1 MRYFL
6 VLDYNGANYCGWQR
20 QPGQDTVQERIE
32 KALSTLLRHETEIT
46 GAGRTDT
53 GVHARNYVAH
63 FDSDVETLHI
73 DADFLYKLNCI
84 LPFDINIQRI
94 AQMHAE
100 AHARF
105 DATRRT
111 YRYYITTR
119 KDVFRYP
126 LTHRAKNLDIEK
138 MNLAAAELLKYTD
151 FTSFSK
157 LNTDVKTNNCTIYKA
172 FWAESA
178 DGELVFTITANRF
191 LRNMVRAIVGTLI
204 EVGYGKISIEDFRNI
219 IEAKNR
225 SKAGTSAPA
234 QALFLE
240 EIEYPYEV

>member
-20 QPGQDTVQERIE
+20 QPEQDTVQERIE

-63 FDSDVETLHI
+63 FDSDVETLHT

-94 AQMHAE
+94 AQMHPE

-111 YRYYITTR
+111 YKYYITTR

-138 MNLAAAELLKYTD
+138 MNAAAAKLLEYTD

-157 LNTDVKTNNCTIYKA
+157 LNTDVKTNNCTIFEA
-172 FWAESA
+172 QWAESE
-178 DGELVFTITANRF
+178 GELVFTITANRF

-204 EVGYGKISIEDFRNI
+204 EVGYGKLTSADFCRI
-219 IEAKNR
+219 IESKDR
-225 SKAGTSAPA
+225 SQAGTSAPA

-240 EIEYPYEV
+240 RIEYPYEV

>member
-32 KALSTLLRHETEIT
+32 KAFSTLLRHETEIT

-63 FDSDVETLHI
+63 FDSDVETLHT

-94 AQMHAE
+94 ARMHAE

-111 YRYYITTR
+111 YKYYITTR

-138 MNLAAAELLKYTD
+138 MNAAATKLLEYTD

-157 LNTDVKTNNCTIYKA
+157 LNTDVKTKNCNIYEAK
-172 FWAESA
+172 WAETN
-178 DGELVFTITANRF
+178 GELVFTITANRF

-204 EVGYGKISIEDFRNI
+204 EVGYGKLTTADFCRI
-219 IEAKNR
+219 IEAKDR
-225 SKAGTSAPA
+225 GQAGTSAPA

-240 EIEYPYEV
+240 KIEYPYTV